1 MKKILAVWIYFYA
14 IGIQAQGN
22 CIVPGYLGCTRD
34 DFDRALNI
42 QAKQQQQQQYL
53 MQQQQ
58 SQQQQQYIQQQQ
70 LQEMRRSNGLLEQQI
85 QQQRYNNMWVK

>member
-1 MKKILAVWIYFYA
+1 MRKILVSLICFYS
-14 IGIQAQGN
+14 IGLQAQGN
-22 CIVPGYLGCTRD
+22 CIVPGYPGCTRD

-42 QAKQQQQQQYL
+42 QAQQQQQQQYF

-70 LQEMRRSNGLLEQQI
+70 LQEMRRSTELLEQQI
-85 QQQRYNNMWVK
+85 QQQRYNNMWVR